1 MTDYSQ
7 GNKRIARN
15 SVFMSLRMIFV
26 LSLTLYATRAIL
38 EILGEVDYG
47 VYNTVC
53 GFVSLFS
60 FLNLSVSNGIQRFYN
75 YELDRNGT
83 KGACR
88 VYNTAL
94 RIQAVAAFLLLLVIE
109 LVGVW
114 YIRHKL
120 VCPADRLDAAM
131 WAFHFSAVG
140 FVLTILQAPY
150 SAAIMAH
157 EKMDFYALVSVLD
170 AFLKLGIVF
179 LLPYISYDN
188 MATYA
193 ALFASINLLN
203 LLLYAFYAKWYF
215 PEIVYKKLIELR
227 LLRSMVCFSGW
238 NIFGSFSGIMK
249 EQGINLI
256 INFFCGP
263 VVNAARALAAQVNA
277 GLMAFVSNIII
288 PVRPQVV
295 QSYAEKNYDRTIRR
309 TYGVSRVTCCVMA
322 IITLPIILDTH
333 FILHLWLSD
342 NIPAYTETFVIIVIF
357 ISFVNNLNSAVSGVI
372 HASGQMMLYQTVS
385 SSVSLMCIPTAYLLL
400 KYGFSPNYA
409 LLMVLLWTTIS
420 QFVSLLI
427 MKRVINFTLTSYS
440 QEVLWPLIKMIV
452 LSSIIP
458 LAIRLGMDEGWLRFL
473 LISVTCVVMTTL
485 CSFLFTM
492 HVSEREMIKEYIRKI
507 VGYRLKK

>member
-1 MTDYSQ
+1 MTDYAQ

-15 SVFMSLRMIFV
+15 SLFMSLRMIFV
-26 LSLTLYATRAIL
+26 LGLTFYATRAVL

-60 FLNLSVSNGIQRFYN
+60 FLNLSVSNGIQRYYN
-75 YELDRNGT
+75 YELDRLGT

-94 RIQAVAAFLLLLVIE
+94 RIQFITAILLLLVIE
-109 LVGVW
+109 VAGIW
-114 YIRHKL
+114 YINHKL

-179 LLPYISYDN
+179 MLRFISYDS

-193 ALFASINLLN
+193 ALYASINLLN

-215 PEIVYKKLIELR
+215 PEIVFKKLIDLK
-227 LLRSMVCFSGW
+227 LFRSMICFSGW
-238 NIFGSFSGIMK
+238 NIFGSFSGVMK

-256 INFFCGP
+256 FNFFCGP
-263 VVNAARALAAQVNA
+263 IVNAARALAAQINA

-295 QSYAEKNYDRTIRR
+295 QSYANQNYDRTLRL
-309 TYGVSRVTCCVMA
+309 TYGVSRVTSCVIA
-322 IITLPIILDTH
+322 LVTLPIILDTH
-333 FILHLWLSD
+333 FILHLWLG
-342 NIPAYTETFVIIVIF
+342 NKIPEYTDTFVIIVIL

-400 KYGFSPNYA
+400 KYGYSPNYA

-420 QFVSLLI
+420 QYVSLLI
-427 MKRVINFTLTSYS
+427 MKRVINFTLMSYTR
-440 QEVLWPLIKMIV
+440 EVLWPLLKMIAFSAV
-452 LSSIIP
+452 VP
-458 LAIRLGMDEGWLRFL
+458 LAVRLTMDEGWLRFL
-473 LISVTCVVMTTL
+473 LIGITSVIMTGL
-485 CSFLFTM
+485 CSYRFAM
-492 HVSEREMIKEYIRKI
+492 QSSEKEMIKEY
-507 VGYRLKK
+507 VKKVRG